1 MANAGVSGPKLKDP
15 NLSLRELQ
23 RQLLSIP
30 TQEFTN
36 PLDVNVTATFY
47 TIVSF
52 LELLELGNKRLL
64 ETPSQSIDISTQV
77 IATSSILGFNRMAPS
92 GFSYAASKAAVTHMM
107 KQLCT
112 LLGPHRIRCNILAPG
127 STSPLYLPMFDALHV
142 PCSSFTRG

>member
-15 NLSLRELQ
+15 NLSLHDLR
-23 RQLLSIP
+23 RQLLSTP

-52 LELLELGNKRLL
+52 LELLEIGNKRWL
-64 ETPSQSIDISTQV
+64 ESPTQTIDISSQV

-112 LLGPHRIRCNILAPG
+112 LLVPHRIRCNILAPG
-127 STSPLYLPMFDALHV
+127 SRSPLYFSLTNPSMSFAALFV
-142 PCSSFTRG
+142 S